1 MSAQLDPPAPDGGH
15 EFLDHLRRRAFSCHE
30 RGELKAA
37 ESAYQRILESSPA
50 DSEVRRALGAVAL
63 QTGKFAW
70 ALQLLSQVAEFE
82 DTADVQ
88 AQMGLALCGLSRLG
102 DALRCYDR
110 AIAAQFDHMPAR
122 INRAQVLHALGRR
135 EEAAYAYARTIELGF
150 DNAVVHT
157 LLGITLGD
165 LGRSEESV
173 ACFERALS
181 LEPAYLPAHVNL
193 ATQLRKLKSDA
204 EARARRPQEPAL
216 EIVPVAAVALVAP
229 VAPVAPITPIT
240 PIAPIAPVAPIAAV
254 AGVAVELEARTDVDV
269 PTTPPAVAYPSVRVT
284 ALHRFDWTVKL
295 SGAAPKAAVLL
306 LSVLLGSELA
316 RAAIALLARES
327 PAVITTPGPAPA
339 RGAAFSFDTQ
349 SVVDA
354 HLFGQVLQIQ
364 DPAMATPAKA
374 DLKLTGTLATA
385 DPRSGI
391 AIIRE
396 QGKSNAYSV
405 GDSLDGA
412 SLSQVYKDHVILERD
427 GSFESLSL
435 PRAH

>member
-1 MSAQLDPPAPDGGH
+1 
-15 EFLDHLRRRAFSCHE
+15 
-30 RGELKAA
+30 
-37 ESAYQRILESSPA
+37 
-50 DSEVRRALGAVAL
+50 
-63 QTGKFAW
+63 
-70 ALQLLSQVAEFE
+70 
-82 DTADVQ
+82 
-88 AQMGLALCGLSRLG
+88 
-102 DALRCYDR
+102 
-110 AIAAQFDHMPAR
+110 MPAR

-204 EARARRPQEPAL
+204 EARTRRPQEPAL
-216 EIVPVAAVALVAP
+216 EIVPLAP
-229 VAPVAPITPIT
+229 VAPVAPIA

-339 RGAAFSFDTQ
+339 RGAALTFDAQ

-412 SLSQVYKDHVILERD
+412 SLWQVYKDHVILERD